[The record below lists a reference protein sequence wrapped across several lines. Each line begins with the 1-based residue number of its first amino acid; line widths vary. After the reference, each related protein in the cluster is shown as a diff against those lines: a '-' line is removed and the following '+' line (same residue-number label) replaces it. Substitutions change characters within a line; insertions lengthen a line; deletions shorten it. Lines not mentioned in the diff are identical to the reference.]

1 MPLEKMTS
9 MSKVPAPKRGEVWD
23 VNFDPPQGAEIGKTR
38 PAIVISEDAIG
49 RLPLRI
55 VVPVTD
61 WKAGYGNYRWFV
73 HLVPSLPSGLSKE
86 SGADAF
92 QVKSLSEKRFVKR
105 RGVLT
110 AAQVDDIAAAVAI
123 CVGVP

>member
-1 MPLEKMTS
+1 
-9 MSKVPAPKRGEVWD
+9 MSKTAAPKRGEVWD

-38 PAIVISEDAIG
+38 PAIVMSEDAVG

-61 WKAGYGNYRWFV
+61 WKPPYAGFPWFV
-73 HLVPSLPSGLSKE
+73 HLVPNSTNGLSKE

-92 QVKSLSEKRFVKR
+92 QVKSVSEKRFVRR
-105 RGVLT
+105 RGSLP
-110 AAQVDDIAAAVAI
+110 AAQLDDIAAAIAI